1 MARRV
6 AQDLPRR
13 IIDAVSNRDD
23 LRWLYPEKDSEQTRV
38 MPQSEIP
45 DDAAAPEWVTP
56 SSEPGPDQ
64 RPTAPPNAYPPSTYP
79 QQQYVQP
86 GYAPIGPYQQ
96 PAPPQPRQRRRRK
109 KRRILK
115 LFVLLF
121 VLWVLYL
128 ATVPVIAYMT
138 TSTVAG
144 ASSSLEDQPGTAVL
158 LVGSDGREDLSPED
172 RRRLG
177 TGSTQGG
184 RTDTMMLLYTAPN
197 GKSVLMG
204 FPRDSYVKIPG
215 HGKNKLNAAYA
226 FGGAP
231 LLIETIESNTGIKI
245 DGYLEVGMLGLV
257 DVVDAVGGIEICP
270 KKAIKDR
277 DSHLDIPGGCQN
289 ADGVTALNYARM
301 RKADKR
307 GDLGRMERQ
316 REVIGQIMKEATS
329 PLTFINP
336 VRYWNINMG
345 AAHSITRTDETGI
358 GTAAAAGFGLVSGRL
373 GNGVTLTVPIAD
385 AGARTSAG
393 SSVLWD
399 KKKSS
404 AVFDAIARGDVDAV
418 AEYQ

>member
-6 AQDLPRR
+6 VQDLPRR
-13 IIDAVSNRDD
+13 IIDVVSNRDD
-23 LRWLYPEKDSEQTRV
+23 LRWLYPEKDSEQTRI
-38 MPQSEIP
+38 MPSTEIP
-45 DDAAAPEWVTP
+45 DGASAPAWVTP
-56 SSEPGPDQ
+56 SRESGPDQ
-64 RPTAPPNAYPPSTYP
+64 QPVAPPHAYP
-79 QQQYVQP
+79 QQYTQQ
-86 GYAPIGPYQQ
+86 GYAPIGPYQP
-96 PAPPQPRQRRRRK
+96 PAPPGPRVRRK
-109 KRRILK
+109 KKRRL
-115 LFVLLF
+115 LRFFVLLF
-121 VLWVLYL
+121 ILWMLYL
-128 ATVPVIAYMT
+128 VTVPLIAYMT
-138 TSTVAG
+138 TGTVAG
-144 ASSSLEDQPGTAVL
+144 AASSLADQPGTAVL

-177 TGSTQGG
+177 TGSTEGG

-197 GKSVLMG
+197 GQSVLLS

-231 LLIETIESNTGIKI
+231 LLIETIESNTGIKV

-270 KKAIKDR
+270 AKAIKDR
-277 DSHLDIPGGCQN
+277 DSHLDIPGGCQQ
-289 ADGVTALNYARM
+289 ADGVTALSYARM

-316 REVIGQIMKEATS
+316 REVIGQIMKEATH

-336 VRYWNINMG
+336 VRYWNVNMG
-345 AAHSITRTDETGI
+345 AARSITRTEETGI
-358 GTAAAAGFGLVSGRL
+358 GATAAAGVGLVSGRL

-399 KKKSS
+399 KKKAS